1 MKEMC
6 LEGNVKKIYKQNSK
20 LVTLDINII
29 SVNLG
34 LKLKGLVIKM
44 IICFFYTES
53 TSYIS
58 ALDIH

>member
-1 MKEMC
+1 MST
-6 LEGNVKKIYKQNSK
+6 IYKQNSK
-20 LVTLDINII
+20 LVTLDINIL

-34 LKLKGLVIKM
+34 LKLKRLMIKR

>member
-1 MKEMC
+1 MKEIC
-6 LEGNVKKIYKQNSK
+6 LEGNMSTIYKQNSK
-20 LVTLDINII
+20 LVTLDINIL

-34 LKLKGLVIKM
+34 LKLKRLMIKR